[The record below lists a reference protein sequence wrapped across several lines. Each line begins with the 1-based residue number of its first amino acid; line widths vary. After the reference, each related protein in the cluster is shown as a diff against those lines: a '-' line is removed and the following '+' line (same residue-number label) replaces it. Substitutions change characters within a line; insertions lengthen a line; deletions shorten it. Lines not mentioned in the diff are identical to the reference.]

1 MSKFVRKIALLFMV
15 CGLAVSVS
23 FGAMNK
29 YQKENCEKAK
39 AYRLSDERFNMC
51 MKDSIKIGGWASSTE
66 TGKSGHICPIQK
78 FIALCEFVEKNSP
91 ANDKNAKK
99 TLEEAWRLN
108 RDKKS
113 EYYYHFGMY
122 GLVMDREFIKAQSA
136 LTLNV
141 LDEVIEEAE
150 IWKEGKKWE
159 SYRNNAIGGVLKEN
173 AEALE
178 GSRK

>member
-23 FGAMNK
+23 FGEMSK

-51 MKDSIKIGGWASSTE
+51 MEKSTGGWADSYE

-91 ANDKNAKK
+91 ANDKHAEKALK
-99 TLEEAWRLN
+99 EAWRLN
-108 RDKKS
+108 RDKNS
-113 EYYYHFGMY
+113 EYCYHFPFEG
-122 GLVMDREFIKAQSA
+122 VEFRYAAYI
-136 LTLNV
+136 LNNEDK
-141 LDEVIEEAE
+141 LEYLIELAE

-159 SYRNNAIGGVLKEN
+159 SYRNNAIGGALKEN